1 MQQKP
6 ILETCFSPAML
17 DLYKMENSIVVIIDI
32 FRATSTMCAALDN
45 GATEIIPVDDVQEC
59 INLGNATPNS
69 LTAGERNGNIA
80 EGLQFGNSPSVFTK
94 NLIEDKKLIL
104 TTTNGTRLLH
114 MCKNAH
120 EIIIGSFLNLD
131 AICQYLIQEK
141 KPVLLA
147 CASWKDR
154 FNLEDSLFAG
164 AVYEQV
170 KDSFEMN
177 CDSTRAAAVLY
188 NNAKENLFATIKDSS
203 HFLRLSQFGLQE
215 DMRYCCEINKHNVL
229 IKYDGS
235 SLKKY

>member
-17 DLYKMENSIVVIIDI
+17 DLYTIENSIVVIIDI
-32 FRATSTMCAALDN
+32 FRATSTMCAAIDN

-59 INLGNATPNS
+59 IALGLKTPNS
-69 LTAGERNGNIA
+69 ITAGERNGQIA
-80 EGLQFGNSPSVFTK
+80 EGLQFGNSPSLFSR
-94 NLIEDKKLIL
+94 NFIDGKKLVL

-114 MCKNAH
+114 MCQNAN

-131 AICQYLIQEK
+131 AVCNYLIQQK

-164 AVYEQV
+164 AVYERI
-170 KDSFEMN
+170 KDYFEMN

-188 NNAKENLFATIKDSS
+188 KQAQENLFVYIKDSS
-203 HFLRLSQFGLQE
+203 HFIRLSKYGLEE
-215 DMRYCCEINKHNVL
+215 DMRYCCALNKHNVL
-229 IKYDGS
+229 IKYNGS